1 MDIIP
6 GLRYRRNCT
15 GSSRE
20 QAATSLKY
28 RGLSLL
34 VAGSFSETYKRN
46 ALNNGLLTIEA
57 PKLVLVGGL
66 EKPGKEKPGEAM
78 KQE

>member
-1 MDIIP
+1 
-6 GLRYRRNCT
+6 L
-15 GSSRE
+15 
-20 QAATSLKY
+20 A
-28 RGLSLL
+28 

-78 KQE
+78 K